1 MIRFS
6 VFILSYYFKTQM
18 PENFNRFIIEL
29 VCISLYKLGI
39 FRNYARQISVKLTKS
54 TRSLISIT
62 KLYLLH
68 HEQAIINKILEK
80 SCQFVAVIYKQ
91 YPPRLFIESGRYTRQ
106 PKRQILFV
114 GIACRGN
121 FAHIGV

>member
-6 VFILSYYFKTQM
+6 VFIFSYYFKAKM

-29 VCISLYKLGI
+29 ICISLYKLGI
-39 FRNYARQISVKLTKS
+39 FGNYARQIRVKLAES

-80 SCQFVAVIYKQ
+80 SC
-91 YPPRLFIESGRYTRQ
+91 
-106 PKRQILFV
+106 
-114 GIACRGN
+114 
-121 FAHIGV
+121 